1 MNTMKSNYL
10 NVDLPLQMYEGENER
25 KEKILVINHNSL
37 ENLLYNELPKIMAT
51 KNMKFRYRIEK
62 LYISDTI
69 ASFSCQIEDSYGR
82 SVYNTGETNKAFI
95 PQDDVIG
102 QKNYIRIAKNRAID
116 AALIQYLALPTVEGR
131 VGKIYSN
138 AEDLRGMSYQRTPIQ
153 TQPPVAAPTSASQT
167 QNRMQ
172 MQPMQSM
179 QQPSNNYMQPITNTP
194 TDWSQYMI
202 EFGAWKGHSI
212 EEIYTHGNDGIK
224 WLFER
229 VQDAESGRLYSKEG
243 MTQYPMIRE
252 FLHQRGVL

>member
-1 MNTMKSNYL
+1 MNTMRSNYL

-37 ENLLYNELPKIMAT
+37 ESLLYNELPKIIAA
-51 KNMKFRYRIEK
+51 KNMKFHYHIEK
-62 LYISDTI
+62 LYISDMI
-69 ASFSCQIEDSYGR
+69 ASFSCQIEDSNGR

-138 AEDLRGMSYQRTPIQ
+138 AEDLRGMSYQKTPIQ
-153 TQPPVAAPTSASQT
+153 TQSSVTSAPTSVSQT

-172 MQPMQSM
+172 MQQMQ
-179 QQPSNNYMQPITNTP
+179 PTFNNYMQPVTNTP
-194 TDWSQYMI
+194 TDWSQYII
-202 EFGAWKGHSI
+202 EFGNVKGYSI
-212 EEIYTHGNDGIK
+212 EDIYTRWNRGKEWLIK
-224 WLFER
+224 M
-229 VQDAESGRLYSKEG
+229 VHDAESGKLYSKEG
-243 MTQYPMIRE
+243 MAQYPMIRE
-252 FLHQRGVL
+252 FLHQKGDL